1 MTGGRTSGYSG
12 WVIEMLLGLVMVVL
26 AIAVVFNSAWA
37 ITMAGVAFF
46 VYAVITIMVPFMGNS
61 IKLAA

>member
-1 MTGGRTSGYSG
+1 
-12 WVIEMLLGLVMVVL
+12 MLLGLVLVVL

-37 ITMAGVAFF
+37 ITVASIAFF
-46 VYAVITIMVPFMGNS
+46 VYAVIAIMVPFMGDG